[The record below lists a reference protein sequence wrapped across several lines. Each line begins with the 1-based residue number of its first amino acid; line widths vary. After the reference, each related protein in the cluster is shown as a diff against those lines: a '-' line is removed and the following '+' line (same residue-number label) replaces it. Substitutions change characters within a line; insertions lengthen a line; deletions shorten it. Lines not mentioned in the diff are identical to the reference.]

1 MLTHQLAHILYRF
14 AHEDVRLLLHSQDV
28 VHEREDE
35 EVELVVLLH
44 QLQSHTLEVDEF
56 VGVDK
61 DLLQVA
67 IVVLHGQVLLLVF
80 VDEVDVR
87 DLVYEVRLVCV
98 STKACSLLG
107 ITTILLMRLI
117 NNALKYAT
125 IKMLLIKLGLLLL
138 LNDQFLRVD
147 VTVDCIVF
155 VFVSAQA

>member
-56 VGVDK
+56 VRVDK

-67 IVVLHGQVLLLVF
+67 IVVLHG
-80 VDEVDVR
+80 
-87 DLVYEVRLVCV
+87 
-98 STKACSLLG
+98 
-107 ITTILLMRLI
+107 
-117 NNALKYAT
+117 
-125 IKMLLIKLGLLLL
+125 
-138 LNDQFLRVD
+138 
-147 VTVDCIVF
+147 
-155 VFVSAQA
+155 